1 MNGAIQSLT
10 GSRRFIG
17 LFLLGVVVVFYDKIG
32 IDKDQLNWL
41 GGIVLAWVGAE
52 TARSSKDGSGILG
65 GLSKFLPQIME
76 LLKQILENKD
86 KPNVPPAA

>member
-1 MNGAIQSLT
+1 MNDAIKSLT

-17 LFLLGVVVVFYDKIG
+17 LFLLGAVVVFYDKIG
-32 IDKDQLNWL
+32 LDKDQLNWL
-41 GGIVLAWVGAE
+41 GGIVLTWVGAE
-52 TARSSKDGSGILG
+52 TARSSKDGSGILS

-86 KPNVPPAA
+86 KPKDAA